1 MDRCNET
8 QEKIAAGL
16 ALSAGEQRHAA
27 ECPSCVAVAASY
39 SLLDATLETFAPAVP
54 HGFADRVMALVGSEA
69 VAFEGREPARD
80 ARKVEGAAGR
90 VVRWFERR
98 PIQLVVAHAAALCAV
113 FNVGWFLMRVFVAD
127 VALGGTP

>member
-27 ECPSCVAVAASY
+27 ECAHCAAVAASY
-39 SLLDATLETFAPAVP
+39 SLLDATMETFAPAVP
-54 HGFADRVMALVGSEA
+54 HGFADRVMALVAPEVVASESR
-69 VAFEGREPARD
+69 EPGREAG
-80 ARKVEGAAGR
+80 KLEGAAGR

-113 FNVGWFLMRVFVAD
+113 FNVGWFVVRVFVAD

>member
-8 QEKIAAGL
+8 QENIAAGV

-27 ECPSCVAVAASY
+27 GCARCAAVAASY

-54 HGFADRVMALVGSEA
+54 DGFADRVMALVAAEE
-69 VAFEGREPARD
+69 VAP
-80 ARKVEGAAGR
+80 GAAKQERGGSS
-90 VVRWFERR
+90 RWFERR
-98 PIQLVVAHAAALCAV
+98 PVQLAVAHAAALCAV
-113 FNVGWFLMRVFVAD
+113 FNVAWFVVRVFAAD